1 MKIGPEQIKAV
12 TALPAAG
19 ASNTSSRSLPIG
31 SSMEVGRCPMG
42 DARPRTTERR
52 CVLWPAKEYAAVCAI
67 NEWKGFDPRAISL
80 SDLMEVLLPRLK
92 RDGVLPGV
100 FFTPSSKGGTPSV
113 DELILALEAELQKY

>member
-1 MKIGPEQIKAV
+1 
-12 TALPAAG
+12 
-19 ASNTSSRSLPIG
+19 
-31 SSMEVGRCPMG
+31 MG